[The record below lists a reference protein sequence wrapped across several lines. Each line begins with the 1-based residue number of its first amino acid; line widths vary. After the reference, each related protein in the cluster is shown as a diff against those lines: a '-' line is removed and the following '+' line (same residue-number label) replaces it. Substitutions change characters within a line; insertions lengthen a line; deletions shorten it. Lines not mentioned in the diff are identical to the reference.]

1 MKFFSEV
8 PLFAAAL
15 LAALTSGSQAASDV
29 MPTGSRASQPI
40 GHYEFCQRRPA
51 ECQPLGQTAPLTL
64 TRDLWSQIVR
74 INNIVNLTVTPRTD
88 YELMGVEEHWSYPEL
103 YGDCEDYVLEKR
115 RRLIEAGVPAAN
127 LLITVVRQPNGEGHA
142 VLTVSTSMGDF
153 VLDNL
158 DPRVLTWSETQY
170 EYLKRQSAQH
180 AGHWVSIKDA
190 RKLAVGS
197 VTSGH

>member
-1 MKFFSEV
+1 MKLFSGV

-15 LAALTSGSQAASDV
+15 LAVLTTGSQAASDI

-40 GHYEFCQRRPA
+40 GHYEFCMRLPSECGRLERAAPA
-51 ECQPLGQTAPLTL
+51 VL

-74 INNIVNLTVTPRTD
+74 INNVVNLTVTPRTD
-88 YELMGVEEHWSYPEL
+88 YELMGVEEHWAYPEL
-103 YGDCEDYVLEKR
+103 YGDCEDFVLEKR
-115 RRLIEAGVPAAN
+115 RRLIEAGIAAAN

-142 VLTVSTSMGDF
+142 VLTITTSMGDF

-158 DPRVLTWSETQY
+158 NPRVMTWSETQY

-180 AGHWVSIKDA
+180 AGQWVSINDG
-190 RKLAVGS
+190 RNIAVGS
-197 VTSGH
+197 VTAGR